1 MGRCGG
7 VELLK
12 TDTHTKA
19 RLGRLT
25 TAHGIV
31 DTPVFM
37 PVGTQASVKALD
49 PRELREMGTQIILG
63 NTYHLNIRPGLDIIR
78 AAGGL
83 HRFMNWELPILT
95 DSGGFQVFSLAK
107 IRKIKPHG
115 VEFRSHLD
123 GSLLFLGPKEAM
135 EIQRVLGSDIAMGFD
150 ECPPHD
156 APAREQKLAVE
167 RTSRW
172 AQECRK
178 QPRAPGQLVFGI
190 VQGGAN
196 PALREECAKALVAMD
211 FDGYAIGGVSV
222 GEPEPEMLKAIEFT
236 EPFLPANQ
244 ARYAMGLGTPAQMV
258 ELIARG
264 VDMFDCVLPT
274 RVARTGTAFT
284 RRGAFGIKGGAYKA
298 DFRPIEEDCN
308 CFACRHFTRAYLRH
322 LLNVNEILGLRMVS
336 VHNSHLFLKVMA
348 DVRAHLA
355 AGTFAEFYR
364 EFIANYI
371 PSRKVL
377 SARQTAVER
386 CFLGAWRCPN
396 HQPQQIGGNNDSQT

>member
-1 MGRCGG
+1 MF
-7 VELLK
+7 ELLK
-12 TDTHTKA
+12 TDAHTKA

-25 TAHGIV
+25 TAHGV
-31 DTPVFM
+31 VETPVFM

-63 NTYHLNIRPGLDIIR
+63 NTYHLNLRPGLDIIR

-83 HRFMNWELPILT
+83 HQFMNWEKPLLT

-115 VEFRSHLD
+115 VEFRSHID

-135 EIQRVLGSDIAMGFD
+135 EIQRALGSDIAMVFD

-156 APAREQKLAVE
+156 APAKEQRLAVE
-167 RTSRW
+167 RTIHW
-172 AQECRK
+172 ARECRE
-178 QPRAPGQLVFGI
+178 QPRADGQKVFGI
-190 VQGGAN
+190 VQGGSN
-196 PALREECAKALVAMD
+196 PALREECAKALVEMD

-222 GEPEPEMLKAIEFT
+222 GEPEPEMLKAIEIT
-236 EPFLPANQ
+236 EPFLPAHK

-274 RVARTGTAFT
+274 RIARTGTAVT
-284 RRGAFGIKGGAYKA
+284 HTGAFGLKGGSYKA
-298 DFRPIEEDCN
+298 DFRPIEENCE
-308 CFACRHFTRAYLRH
+308 CFACKHFTRAYLRH

-336 VHNSHLFLKVMA
+336 VHNSHLYLKVMSEA
-348 DVRAHLA
+348 RAAIA
-355 AGTFAEFYR
+355 AGTFTEFYR
-364 EFIANYI
+364 GFIANYT
-371 PSRKVL
+371 PSQKIL
-377 SARQTAVER
+377 AQRQRETER
-386 CFLGAWRCPN
+386 
-396 HQPQQIGGNNDSQT
+396 